1 MSLVS
6 LLCIN
11 YLKTKIMAKILLF
24 TNKWL
29 TVKESREDIM
39 KQIDS
44 KTSDFIKVT
53 KESLATHYET
63 CETMK
68 FKEVINLRTH
78 LIAHV
83 EDGYVS
89 QIK

>member
-1 MSLVS
+1 
-6 LLCIN
+6 
-11 YLKTKIMAKILLF
+11 MAKILLF

-29 TVKESREDIM
+29 EVKESREDIM

-53 KESLATHYET
+53 EESFATHSSTHEL
-63 CETMK
+63 MK
-68 FKEVINLRTH
+68 FKQTKNLKTH

-83 EDGYVS
+83 EDGYVTDAE
-89 QIK
+89 